1 MKSASYVL
9 DSFRDTESL
18 SSQDPLAA
26 PFNRAFNAPM
36 HFFEW
41 CELPKNELRF
51 RRFGATMKDSIST
64 VTPDTAL
71 AGVFPIQPVF
81 LLFNLLLIKLR
92 TRLEVVG
99 ERFAGR

>member
-9 DSFRDTESL
+9 DSFRDKESL
-18 SSQDPLAA
+18 GSQDPLAA
-26 PFNRAFNAPM
+26 PFNRAFDAPM

-41 CELPKNELRF
+41 CELPENELRF

-71 AGVFPIQPVF
+71 AGVFSIQPVV
-81 LLFNLLLIKLR
+81 LLLIHY
-92 TRLEVVG
+92 
-99 ERFAGR
+99 